1 MPFTYFVSAADWGR
15 IAPELVLVGMTLLIM
30 LVDLLL
36 PRAGGSSPS
45 AKLAVGVPLAG
56 TLSIPR
62 GRRDSGPSNWR
73 DSGPSNYIILPAL
86 SLLGLVLAL
95 VATIVLFIVG
105 DHQNAFNQMIGSD
118 QGSLYAY
125 IIILSASALGI
136 LLSPDYLK
144 RINLPHLGEYYALM
158 LLATIGMMLMAAA
171 TSFLTVFLG
180 LEMLS
185 LALYILCGFVTRRQS
200 SQEAGMKYFLLSS
213 FASAFLLYGVALA
226 YGATGST
233 SFNGIKQFLAT
244 QPTVSTHLPS
254 GLAPNALQYS
264 AVHSSTL
271 LLIAMGLL
279 TVGFAFKVS
288 AIPFQAWTPDVY
300 DGAPAPVT
308 AFMSVGTKAAALI
321 AFARVFD
328 VALFQV
334 RLDWLPLILAITIL
348 TIVGG
353 NILALVQSNVKRL
366 LAYSSIAHAG
376 YLLIGVVAG
385 GEVVA
390 LNGTLI
396 PGGILGLSAILFYLL
411 SYTFLN
417 LGAFGIVSILERADN
432 TGNDL
437 SDIRGLWYRRP
448 VLAGLLAFFMLSLA
462 GFPPMAGFA
471 AKYYLFYVA
480 LQSGHPELLI
490 IGVLASVLGM
500 YYYLRVIAVM
510 FMEKEPEAVVARF
523 ITPAATSP
531 TPTAGKRASG
541 KLGASGSPAKSKATA
556 VVVKKTAASKTKT
569 DVAVEQSSEEKPT
582 IGWTTWVAL
591 GTAGAGTLLM
601 GTVLPFWLV
610 NLAQQAAQ
618 MMFK

>member
-15 IAPELVLVGMTLLIM
+15 IAPELVLAAMTLLIM

-36 PRAGGSSPS
+36 PRAGDSSPS
-45 AKLAVGVPLAG
+45 AKLAERV
-56 TLSIPR
+56 SIPR
-62 GRRDSGPSNWR
+62 GRRDSGPSN
-73 DSGPSNYIILPAL
+73 YLVLPAL

-125 IIILSASALGI
+125 IIILSASTLGI
-136 LLSPDYLK
+136 LLSPAYLK

-213 FASAFLLYGVALA
+213 FASAFLLYGIALV

-233 SFNGIKQFLAT
+233 SFNGIRQFLAT
-244 QPTVSTHLPS
+244 QPTVSTHLPA
-254 GLAPNALQYS
+254 GLALFA

-271 LLIAMGLL
+271 LLVAMGLL

-300 DGAPAPVT
+300 VGAPAPVT

-328 VALFQV
+328 IALFMV
-334 RLDWLPLILAITIL
+334 RLDWRPLILAITIL

-385 GEVVA
+385 GEIVSV
-390 LNGTLI
+390 NGILI
-396 PGGILGLSAILFYLL
+396 PGSIFGLSAILFYLL

-432 TGNDL
+432 TGSDL

-471 AKYYLFYVA
+471 AKYYMFYVA
-480 LQSGHPELLI
+480 LLSGHPELLI

-510 FMEKEPEAVVARF
+510 FMEKEPESVVARF
-523 ITPAATSP
+523 VAPAATSP
-531 TPTAGKRASG
+531 RPTAGKRASG

-556 VVVKKTAASKTKT
+556 VAVKTTAASKTKT
-569 DVAVEQSSEEKPT
+569 DVAIDQSSEEKPT

-591 GTAGAGTLLM
+591 GIAGAGTLLM

-618 MMFK
+618 MMLK